1 MSPPAA
7 SATSRKIS
15 DEQLT
20 GLAQQFAGALRDHEF
35 SPAEL
40 LGYLLSNRERPIAAA
55 EMGAWV
61 ARQRA
66 ERQEKE
72 DLKAE
77 RKERTRFVASSST
90 RRSRARRRRRLHLHF
105 HLRIG
110 RHRHRRRRRRRRAVV
125 VMRMRQLSRPLRPY

>member
-110 RHRHRRRRRRRRAVV
+110 RHRRRRRRRRAVV